1 MKRRKLI
8 LLFLLALPAAVWAQT
23 LNNAQLNP
31 LAMPNADQ
39 KLVRN
44 WDDQWVVSYHVN
56 ATGSYFSCTDY
67 SDFYLNYSMPSSPSY
82 FSVLI
87 PTYYSVMDMEIVDD
101 YLFFCGSKRTG
112 SYPGTYVDVGIVG
125 WFDLNAFV
133 SGTFDPTI
141 IDVGCV
147 FSIEKMA
154 AYNTPTG
161 YNIAAVG
168 TSSNV
173 PAPPHFLHHNS
184 TILEITDVTAYPSC
198 NYAIID
204 GNLVSNETI
213 EDVVYT
219 GAYVAFVGV
228 VKSSSTRLYH
238 VRVMDNPASLPAS
251 TSGDYIHYFASS
263 PSYAEVNGR
272 SLPAVIDKNNLA
284 LTYVYHDFTY
294 NTDET
299 RLRIIDLSTS
309 IPTNINSQVIPK
321 DQKEEPIDMIYSPS
335 DDALVLL
342 QSFKHLIDDHPQFA
356 FLNPFS
362 TTSYNADLVY
372 FFYGET
378 FNSLNLYND
387 NSFVSV
393 GSDNN
398 TYLQVIT
405 SPTRPLCPELNE
417 VKVSVFPNDNTI
429 SSYDPLPWQTCSL
442 TPYPLFTP
450 PIPTIPDT
458 WNGCEN

>member
-8 LLFLLALPAAVWAQT
+8 LLFLLALPAAVWSQT

-44 WDDQWVVSYHVN
+44 WDDQWVVSYHVIDSIN
-56 ATGSYFSCTDY
+56 SFFSCTDY
-67 SDFYLNYSMPSSPSY
+67 SDFYLSSSMPASPSF
-82 FSVLI
+82 FSVMI
-87 PTYYSVMDMEIVDD
+87 PSDYSVKDMEIVDN
-101 YLFFCGSKRTG
+101 YVFFCGSKKTG
-112 SYPGTYVDVGIVG
+112 TFPGPYVYNGFVGY
-125 WFDLNAFV
+125 FDLYTFI

-147 FSIEKMA
+147 LSIEKMA
-154 AYNTPTG
+154 AYNTPAG

-168 TSSNV
+168 ISSNV

-184 TILEITDVTAYPSC
+184 TILEISDVIGAPSC

-251 TSGDYIHYFASS
+251 TSGNYIHIFSSS

-272 SLPAVIDKNNLA
+272 PLPAVIDKNNLA

-299 RLRIIDLSTS
+299 RLRIIDLSTTV
-309 IPTNINSQVIPK
+309 PTNINSQHIPK
-321 DQKEEPIDMIYSPS
+321 DQKEEPVGMIYSS
-335 DDALVLL
+335 SNDTLVLL
-342 QSFKHLIDDHPQFA
+342 QNFKHLIDNLPQFA
-356 FLNPFS
+356 FLKPFS
-362 TTSYNADLVY
+362 TSSYNADL
-372 FFYGET
+372 FYPSSGET
-378 FNSLNLYND
+378 YNSLDLYNG

-393 GSDNN
+393 GNDNN

-405 SPTRPLCPELNE
+405 SPTLPHCLGIDDVKVGELRNDNT
-417 VKVSVFPNDNTI
+417 VSVFE
-429 SSYDPLPWQTCSL
+429 PLPWQT
-442 TPYPLFTP
+442 YPLLSINPFGPNTS
-450 PIPTIPDT
+450 DT
-458 WNGCEN
+458 WRTFCNY